1 MNEPSASQS
10 GAWGVL
16 LDRARRQAQQA
27 RSQATRARQHLDQLR
42 DQDVRLSALTADYAN
57 RHAASGQ
64 AAQVMGDHLNRLRFL
79 EQMRTLALQ
88 LSAQVAQAE
97 FDAAS
102 ARRRLHQAEMEV
114 AKYERLVERQA
125 HQNRI
130 RQDRHEARALDEWS
144 VLTHARR
151 STDP

>member
-57 RHAASGQ
+57 RHAALGQ
-64 AAQVMGDHLNRLRFL
+64 AAQVMGKKCAHLR
-79 EQMRTLALQ
+79 
-88 LSAQVAQAE
+88 AQ
-97 FDAAS
+97 
-102 ARRRLHQAEMEV
+102 
-114 AKYERLVERQA
+114 RLVLRG
-125 HQNRI
+125 NFGG
-130 RQDRHEARALDEWS
+130 
-144 VLTHARR
+144 VKTGKLTHCCIQKR
-151 STDP
+151 DG